1 MDIAKKFPLVIIFSF
16 LFAFK
21 PLPKNSDS
29 YSKNTSDENLEVLT
43 KKSCSTD
50 KNSFNNVQPGE
61 FPSGYSR
68 QRDRNVEIPINY
80 HVIYVAGDS
89 IIMNV
94 TVDNQQYPH
103 CSWDI
108 RDNDNNTF
116 LLYPGFEFDY
126 PGHSYS
132 IGGILPPGNYSLFL
146 YDEFGTG
153 GISASVTTSS
163 GQVLA
168 SVNMGSWGSYTFLNF
183 TAPEGDYV
191 NGLISTAVIEQQTEV
206 LNNAYNDFG
215 YTFVT
220 SNIDSAVNAGW
231 YYATD
236 SHKFETG
243 QWSNT
248 DQYLAMAQA
257 MTIDVTHS
265 INYFWTGA
273 RLTSGLGVH
282 PWSFPEDDS
291 RHGLFCGNYT
301 IPGGEPGL
309 NLGITGVHEV
319 GHYLGLYHTFEN
331 GCSSPGDEVEDTPY
345 QSEANYLCPTS
356 NYSCGSYD
364 DIGNYM
370 DYMDDE
376 CLTHFTPGQKD
387 RIDWA
392 IETYRPILLENTT
405 LGYTGPVWHVATT
418 GSDETGDGSEEN
430 PFATIQNA
438 IGDYSFG
445 AENGDTVLVHPGIY
459 TEDNIFLN
467 GKKLII
473 SSLFITTQ
481 DTSYIT
487 STIIDGSE
495 NQLGEYGVVN
505 FLYGE
510 DSTIV
515 LTGFTIQ
522 NGEYGIVCGKENSH
536 SFVTNCNP
544 TIKDMIIRN
553 NIRNGVIINS
563 DIVGQEES
571 IISSP
576 IFTNVTLSSN
586 NATDQGSF
594 GGGGVFCKN
603 SNPIFINTIITNNNV
618 NGIYLYNSN
627 PIFENVT
634 IANNVRWDGDVLG
647 QQAGIYN
654 DNSNSTISNSI
665 LWNNLP
671 NNISFEGGVLNIIYS
686 NIQGGWE
693 GEGNIDSDPLFCN
706 PESGDYS
713 LAENSPCVSAVLN
726 GDDIGAFGVG
736 CDALIFAPV
745 IEHIADQQTSE
756 DIPITVNISASSQTG
771 SELTYF
777 AESDTSAMP
786 VYMDGS
792 MVAIGLEV
800 NWNGVGTITV
810 IVSDEDGLSDTTSF
824 DVTVIPVNDIPED
837 FTILHPTISDT
848 FSTHI
853 DDDTAILFRWQESHD
868 VDSDITY
875 RLTIELEFFGNTYT
889 DVHENI
895 TDTTLSVSSNSLD
908 PMLNVTSQDEAVFTY
923 YVHASDEEN
932 EVVSDS
938 GQFVLSSISLSTS
951 NKDILP
957 EIFALHQ
964 NYPNPFNPITSIRYD
979 LAEDGL
985 VNITVYDMMGRIV
998 KTLVNRSQTAGY
1010 KSVVWDTMD
1019 DRGHAV
1025 SAGLYIYSITAGN
1038 YRANKKMILLK

>member
-1 MDIAKKFPLVIIFSF
+1 MYAAKKFPLVIIFSF

-29 YSKNTSDENLEVLT
+29 YSKNMSDENLEVLT
-43 KKSCSTD
+43 KKSCSTE
-50 KNSFNNVQPGE
+50 KNSFNNIQPGE

-153 GISASVTTSS
+153 GVSASVTTSS

-215 YTFVT
+215 YTFIT

-257 MTIDVTHS
+257 MAIDVTHS
-265 INYFWTGA
+265 INYYWTGA

-345 QSEANYLCPTS
+345 QSEANYSCPNS

-376 CLTHFTPGQKD
+376 CLTHFTQGQKD

-405 LGYTGPVWHVATT
+405 LGYAGPVWYVATT
-418 GSDETGDGSEEN
+418 GSDETGDGSN
-430 PFATIQNA
+430 DSPFATIQKG
-438 IGDYSFG
+438 IELSSD
-445 AENGDTVLVHPGIY
+445 GDTVLVAPGQYCDAVDFIGK
-459 TEDNIFLN
+459 NIVVGSHYIIEN
-467 GKKLII
+467 NESLIDLTI
-473 SSLFITTQ
+473 LGGGNPYDYSNNCSSYF
-481 DTSYIT
+481 DGVR
-487 STIIDGSE
+487 II
-495 NQLGEYGVVN
+495 N
-505 FLYGE
+505 GE
-510 DSTIV
+510 DSTA
-515 LTGFTIQ
+515 LFTGFTISGTFDSAPIKCVDSNPSLSYLIIENNNNPGGGALHLINSQ
-522 NGEYGIVCGKENSH
+522 ITLNKLIIKNNTKFSSGHQGTSEGGAAMFIDNSLIFLKNSLVYNNSSIYNGFYGIDTLTGGIVAVNNS
-536 SFVTNCNP
+536 
-544 TIKDMIIRN
+544 
-553 NIRNGVIINS
+553 
-563 DIVGQEES
+563 
-571 IISSP
+571 
-576 IFTNVTLSSN
+576 
-586 NATDQGSF
+586 
-594 GGGGVFCKN
+594 
-603 SNPIFINTIITNNNV
+603 
-618 NGIYLYNSN
+618 
-627 PIFENVT
+627 
-634 IANNVRWDGDVLG
+634 VL
-647 QQAGIYN
+647 N
-654 DNSNSTISNSI
+654 FD
-665 LWNNLP
+665 
-671 NNISFEGGVLNIIYS
+671 NISFYGNSGSSDYGSAVHLYGNSNAIVTNSIFWNDSVPEQIIGIAEISYS
-686 NIQGGWE
+686 NIQSGWN
-693 GEGNIDSDPLFCN
+693 GEGNIDLNPLFCN
-706 PESGDYS
+706 PDSSDFS
-713 LAENSPCVSAVLN
+713 LAENSPCVGTGEN
-726 GDDIGAFGVG
+726 GSNIGALGVG
-736 CDALIFAPV
+736 CEAISLAPV
-745 IEHIADQQTSE
+745 IEDIVDQQTNE
-756 DIPITVNISASSQTG
+756 DEPLTVNISASSQMG
-771 SELTYF
+771 SELSYF

-792 MVAIGLEV
+792 IVAIGLEV

-810 IVSDEDGLSDTTSF
+810 IVSDENGLSDTTSF
-824 DVTVIPVNDIPED
+824 DVTVNPVNDMPEE
-837 FTILHPTISDT
+837 FTILYPTLSDT

-853 DDDTAILFRWQESHD
+853 DNDTAIPFRWEESHD
-868 VDSDITY
+868 VDSDISY

-889 DVHENI
+889 DIHENI
-895 TDTTLSVSSNSLD
+895 TDTTLSVPSNSLD
-908 PMLNVTSQDEAVFTY
+908 PLLNVTSQDGAVFTY

-932 EVVSDS
+932 EVPSDS
-938 GQFVLSSISLSTS
+938 GQFVLSNSSLSTI

-957 EIFALHQ
+957 ETFALHQ

-979 LAEDGL
+979 LPEDGL
-985 VNITVYDMMGRIV
+985 VNITIYDMMGRIV
-998 KTLVNRSQTAGY
+998 KTLVNSSQTAGY
-1010 KSVVWDTMD
+1010 KSIVWGTVD
-1019 DRGHAV
+1019 DRGHSV

>member
-1 MDIAKKFPLVIIFSF
+1 MYAAKKFPLVIIFSF

-29 YSKNTSDENLEVLT
+29 YSKNMSPENLEVLT
-43 KKSCSTD
+43 KKSCSTE
-50 KNSFNNVQPGE
+50 KNSFNNIQPDE
-61 FPSGYSR
+61 FPSDYSR

-89 IIMNV
+89 IYMNV

-132 IGGILPPGNYSLFL
+132 IGGVLPPGSYSLFL

-153 GISASVTTSS
+153 GVSASVTTSS

-243 QWSNT
+243 QWNNT

-257 MTIDVTHS
+257 MTIDVPHS

-345 QSEANYLCPTS
+345 QSEPNYSCPTL

-376 CLTHFTPGQKD
+376 CLTHFTQGQKN

-405 LGYTGPVWHVATT
+405 LDYSGPVWHVSMT
-418 GSDETGDGSEEN
+418 GSDETGDGSEGS
-430 PFATIQNA
+430 PFATIQKGIDSA
-438 IGDYSFG
+438 VD
-445 AENGDTVLVHPGIY
+445 GDTVLVAAGGYSADLENICKNIY
-459 TEDNIFLN
+459 LIGEDRETTFYSNNLGLYSFNSSQHCGGVIENSYLYVENFTIE
-467 GKKLII
+467 GKVQTLGVEIVGLENVHII
-473 SSLFITTQ
+473 SYTPQSLRLLTSHGDVIINNSIVAYYGEGNAIWILGAISTT
-481 DTSYIT
+481 INH
-487 STIIDGSE
+487 STIIDAGSG
-495 NQLGEYGVVN
+495 NGIIN
-505 FLYGE
+505 LYGATNSIE
-510 DSTIV
+510 TISSSIFWGDTS
-515 LTGFTIQ
+515 LFT
-522 NGEYGIVCGKENSH
+522 ENSNF
-536 SFVTNCNP
+536 SN
-544 TIKDMIIRN
+544 
-553 NIRNGVIINS
+553 
-563 DIVGQEES
+563 
-571 IISSP
+571 
-576 IFTNVTLSSN
+576 LSMM
-586 NATDQGSF
+586 
-594 GGGGVFCKN
+594 
-603 SNPIFINTIITNNNV
+603 
-618 NGIYLYNSN
+618 
-627 PIFENVT
+627 
-634 IANNVRWDGDVLG
+634 
-647 QQAGIYN
+647 
-654 DNSNSTISNSI
+654 
-665 LWNNLP
+665 
-671 NNISFEGGVLNIIYS
+671 YS

-693 GEGNIDSDPLFCN
+693 GEGNIDANPHFCDPEN
-706 PESGDYS
+706 GDFS
-713 LAENSPCVSAVLN
+713 LAANSPCVDYGEFSTN
-726 GDDIGAFGVG
+726 MGAFGVG
-736 CDALIFAPV
+736 CEALILEPV
-745 IEHIADQQTSE
+745 LTDISDQQIEEDGDIIIDLNATSAMGL
-756 DIPITVNISASSQTG
+756 SM
-771 SELTYF
+771 TYY
-777 AESDTSAMP
+777 AESDTSSIATLVENSSLTLTP
-786 VYMDGS
+786 SENWYGS
-792 MVAIGLEV
+792 SV
-800 NWNGVGTITV
+800 
-810 IVSDEDGLSDTTSF
+810 VSVWVTEENGLSDTTEF
-824 DVTVIPVNDIPED
+824 MVTVTPVNDSPEA
-837 FTILHPTISDT
+837 FTVIYPMVSDT

-853 DDDTAILFRWQESHD
+853 NSDTAIPFKWQESYD
-868 VDSDITY
+868 VDSDVTY
-875 RLTIELEFFGNTYT
+875 KLTIELEFFGNTYT
-889 DVHENI
+889 EVHENI
-895 TDTTLSVSSNSLD
+895 TDTTISVSSNSLD
-908 PMLNVTSQDEAVFTY
+908 PLLNVISQDIAPFTY
-923 YVHASDEEN
+923 YIDASDEEYTVESN
-932 EVVSDS
+932 T
-938 GQFVLSSISLSTS
+938 GTFVLSRTSLSTI
-951 NKDILP
+951 NMDIIP
-957 EIFALHQ
+957 ETFALHQ

-998 KTLVNRSQTAGY
+998 KTLVNSSQTTGY
-1010 KSVVWDTMD
+1010 KSIVWDTVD
-1019 DRGHAV
+1019 DRGHSV